1 MFGSQI
7 LEVAIGVIFVF
18 ILVSVICTA
27 VREVIETFLKTR
39 SAYLEQG
46 IRELL
51 HDNDDGGLTEALYNH
66 PLIHS
71 LFSGEYQ
78 RPQEKRPYAWLAR
91 GGDLPSYIPA
101 RNFALALM
109 DIAVRGRTTD
119 AVNAAGTTELTT
131 ESIRANL
138 RKIGNPAV
146 QRALLTALDEARGNL
161 ERTRLNVQDWFDSSM
176 DRVAGHYKRASQKI
190 ILVIGLTTAVVLN
203 VDAIRISQY
212 LFRNDAARTVIAARA
227 EAAVASGDTLL
238 QRTDAREALN
248 TLDDLHLPIGWA
260 NVRYTPARDLPSF
273 ARETPAWWG
282 YWGVTLGAFVMA
294 LVGWAITGAAA
305 SLGAP
310 FWFDLLNKVMVIRST
325 VKPHEKS
332 PEEASE
338 DRQIRG
344 TDATVEVNTVG
355 TGSRAGLMRDGAQQP
370 EGAGP
375 DFGDP
380 EDLEGCG
387 IHDDTATSDEDLPP
401 AQGGVA

>member
-27 VREVIETFLKTR
+27 VREVLETFLKTR
-39 SAYLEQG
+39 AAFLEEG
-46 IRELL
+46 IRDLL
-51 HDNDDGGLTEALYNH
+51 HDRDEGGLTEALYEH
-66 PLIHS
+66 PLIHN
-71 LFSGEYQ
+71 LFTGEYQ
-78 RPQEKRPYAWLAR
+78 RPVAKRPYAWLSR

-119 AVNAAGTTELTT
+119 AVSASGASELTA
-131 ESIRANL
+131 ESLRANIG
-138 RKIGNPAV
+138 RIGNPAV

-176 DRVAGHYKRASQKI
+176 ERVSGHYKRASQKI
-190 ILVIGLTTAVVLN
+190 ILVIGLGTAVVLN

-212 LFRNDAARTVIAARA
+212 LFRNDAARTAIAARA

-238 QRTDAREALN
+238 QQTGARTALQ
-248 TLDDLHLPIGWA
+248 TLDTLHLPIGWA
-260 NVRYTPARDLPSF
+260 RVQYTPEIPRPTFDLRSQ
-273 ARETPAWWG
+273 AWWRYSG
-282 YWGVTLGAFVMA
+282 LTLGAVVMA

-305 SLGAP
+305 TLGAP
-310 FWFDLLNKVMVIRST
+310 FWFDVLNKVMVIRST
-325 VKPHEKS
+325 VKPREKS

-338 DRQIRG
+338 DRQIG
-344 TDATVEVNTVG
+344 GKASDVDVNTVK
-355 TGSRAGLMRDGAQQP
+355 SRAGADGEPQPDGAAP
-370 EGAGP
+370 EL
-375 DFGDP
+375 GDP

-387 IHDDTATSDEDLPP
+387 IHDDTATPDEELPP